1 VNQVEFEGHSL
12 WSAVN
17 QLRENLI
24 RADQVAGPEQWHVL
38 DQVRFDQLQY
48 VISGIRSRRPPPEAA
63 AAATATLD
71 RLHGVVSAAADELG
85 QFLADRA
92 TYHLAKAARLV
103 DEALNGLGPTP
114 QARESRRVGPYPGRQ
129 PPPVATTA
137 PPEPEPQQVAT
148 TAPPEPEPQQV
159 ATTAPPEPQAAVAT
173 AAGAGGG
180 NGRPHQ
186 RSHARHAKRS
196 HTRGV
201 AIAIAVLAFVAALG
215 TVVAFGATG
224 GDSSDGGTGCT
235 RLRVVTAA
243 SYEPAL
249 DAVAD
254 ELANGDGCVRLDV
267 TVADGRNAESIV
279 DQVQAHVWIADD
291 ASWLERYEAEEA
303 EEYGAD
309 SEEADLSYLALA
321 SSPVLF
327 ASSPAMA
334 ASIQRAGGGWAGL
347 AALVESDQPASIV
360 TKDPASTGDGLA
372 AIGGLGDAIWD
383 SQGMD
388 ASALLLAQAYR
399 LHRTASDVLA
409 SGLAAG
415 EVGLVPE
422 HVLGANVNEDP
433 VITTPSD
440 RTVLM
445 RYSWYETE
453 VDATAPAIRTARA
466 QALSALTEGTSAD
479 AAREAAHL
487 RDAHGAP
494 PETPDAEDTWV
505 GQQLPPA
512 NPVMDA
518 HKVDHVFA
526 TWYAAD
532 RLADVLVVVDVSG
545 SMATPVP
552 GSNQSL
558 TDLVQQNVA
567 HLAGQLPSDARLGVW
582 GFGSRLDGARDYV
595 IVDQLRPLTPDHRRS
610 LPEKLARLE
619 PRDTGTGLYDTVLA
633 AYQSALVDA
642 RPNVPFHVM
651 VFTDGRNQDD
661 PRAMTTP
668 ELRQALAEVADPEAA
683 VGLTVVQVGDR
694 SPTRLANALRPVA
707 GEVVTIDSADA
718 VVASFIHLAAGGLHS

>member
-12 WSAVN
+12 WRAVDE
-17 QLRENLI
+17 LRENLI

-48 VISGIRSRRPPPEAA
+48 VINGIRARRPPTEARAA
-63 AAATATLD
+63 AVETLD
-71 RLHGVVSAAADELG
+71 RLHGIVSAAADELRE
-85 QFLADRA
+85 FLTDRA

-103 DEALNGLGPTP
+103 DEALNLVGPTQQQR
-114 QARESRRVGPYPGRQ
+114 QARRVGPHPGRQ
-129 PPPVATTA
+129 PPRVPTETPPPDPQPVATTTASTPRA
-137 PPEPEPQQVAT
+137 PVA
-148 TAPPEPEPQQV
+148 
-159 ATTAPPEPQAAVAT
+159 AAA
-173 AAGAGGG
+173 AAGAGHGP
-180 NGRPHQ
+180 PHQ
-186 RSHARHAKRS
+186 RSHARHAKRT
-196 HTRGV
+196 HARGV
-201 AIAIAVLAFVAALG
+201 AIAIAVLVFMAGLG

-235 RLRVVTAA
+235 NLRVVTTA

-254 ELANGDGCVRLDV
+254 DLANGDDCVRLDV
-267 TVADGRNAESIV
+267 TVADGRDAESIV
-279 DQVQAHVWIADD
+279 DQEQAHVWIADD
-291 ASWLERYEAEEA
+291 AAWLERYEAEEA
-303 EEYGAD
+303 EEYGED
-309 SEEADLSYLALA
+309 SEEANLSYLSLA

-334 ASIQRAGGGWAGL
+334 GSIQAAGGGWGGL
-347 AALVESDQPASIV
+347 AALVESDQPVSIV

-388 ASALLLAQAYR
+388 ASALLLAQAYH
-399 LHRTASDVLA
+399 LHRTASDVLG
-409 SGLAAG
+409 SGLAAD

-422 HVLGANVNEDP
+422 YVLGTNVSEDP
-433 VITTPSD
+433 VITTPAD
-440 RTVLM
+440 RTALM

-453 VDATAPAIRTARA
+453 ADATEPEIRTARA
-466 QALSALTEGTSAD
+466 QLLEALTKGPSAD

-487 RDAHGAP
+487 RDAQGAP
-494 PETPDAEDTWV
+494 PEVGDADDTWG

-512 NPVMDA
+512 NPVLDA

-545 SMATPVP
+545 SMAAPVP
-552 GSNQSL
+552 GSNRSL

-567 HLAGQLPSDARLGVW
+567 HLARQLPSNARLGVW
-582 GFGSRLDGARDYV
+582 GFGSRLDGARDYI
-595 IVDQLRPLTPDHRRS
+595 IVDQLQPLTPEHRRS
-610 LPEKLARLE
+610 LPDKLAQLE

-633 AYQSALVDA
+633 AYQSALDDA
-642 RPNVPFHVM
+642 RPDVPFHVM
-651 VFTDGRNQDD
+651 VFTDGLNQDD
-661 PRAMTTP
+661 PQARTAG
-668 ELRQALAEVADPEAA
+668 ELRQALAEIADPDAD
-683 VGLTVVQVGDR
+683 VGVTVVQVGDR
-694 SPTRLANALRPVA
+694 STTRLAHALEPIA

-718 VVASFIHLAAGGLHS
+718 VVASFIHLAAGGLHH